1 MNSGSRA
8 WEGGGQEGLPPAVA
22 KQRPGPS
29 RMDGPDHLIDQHPFP
44 ILASSCEILPPGD
57 LPASPRGRCPG
68 GRKSC
73 TQQLRAGPALQPG
86 PSVET
91 RTASASAP
99 RAPRRP
105 ARLPGNPA
113 RHARG
118 LGPGPGS
125 ARAAGPHCWSGSGQG
140 QPPHRGMRAQEGP
153 PEAVVPR
160 EGHKS
165 PRRAWSQGE
174 LRTPAAADGEAPR
187 MPVSTRVP

>member
-1 MNSGSRA
+1 MARKGSHLPLPSNDL
-8 WEGGGQEGLPPAVA
+8 GLPGWMGRIISLISIHFQSSLHHV
-22 KQRPGPS
+22 KS
-29 RMDGPDHLIDQHPFP
+29 SHLGTSQHPRGP
-44 ILASSCEILPPGD
+44 LP
-57 LPASPRGRCPG
+57 GR
-68 GRKSC
+68 RKSC